1 VTFRC
6 VALAAVSLL
15 VARAAGAEPPCRTRV
30 LVEPDAAFVGEQ
42 IIYRLQIFRHID
54 VSSVRFARDLSFPS
68 FRAEWL
74 PGQSPDPAIADVGD
88 HALVFEERRAL
99 FPARAGELAIPAA
112 RLECVSATQTIE
124 VGVPAARVRV
134 RELPGAGRPPGFRGV
149 VGRVDVQ
156 AHLSS
161 ERVAL
166 GQSLALVIT
175 VRGAANAWDAADPL
189 DPRRDL
195 AGVDVYANP
204 PTTERETGRHLEVR
218 RAFSFDLVPRSI
230 GQFEVPALRV
240 PYFDPERERY
250 EIAETAALPFTVEA
264 PASEAVRPVAPA
276 ATASPRSDVP
286 RGNFGAPVIIALV
299 LSALFGVAVATLR
312 RRVGQRAALRAAEPL
327 LADAATASVR
337 GDSLATARA
346 LAAAL
351 RAALETRVP
360 GAGALAAEEI
370 AARDEASLRAI
381 GEALVDL
388 DRLRFGAAPGHSRSL
403 DILQVRALIA
413 SLRVI

>member
-1 VTFRC
+1 MTFRC

-15 VARAAGAEPPCRTRV
+15 VARAAGAEPPCSTRV

-99 FPARAGELAIPAA
+99 FPARAGELTIPAA
-112 RLECVSATQTIE
+112 RIECVSATQTIE

-250 EIAETAALPFTVEA
+250 EIAETAALSFTVEA

-413 SLRVI
+413 SLRVT